1 LVFADV
7 SFVGLVLDDERV
19 NVTVTGPSSSSYTFE
34 QQHNG
39 AAPRGCDT
47 VLGGCSLLEM
57 CFLSPQSQITLY
69 IALPRQHGGHAH
81 AGVSS
86 SPSSSV

>member
-1 LVFADV
+1 MRMSCFCASSRREVVPVEGGANSHVAVAARKAMPRNAKESIVLVFADV

-39 AAPRGCDT
+39 AAPR
-47 VLGGCSLLEM
+47 VRSWL
-57 CFLSPQSQITLY
+57 
-69 IALPRQHGGHAH
+69 
-81 AGVSS
+81 
-86 SPSSSV
+86 